1 MEDTDNN
8 LLFTERIFLQKSSNF
23 LRNILFPIRSTSPL
37 TITYSLTHR
46 SLKNTF
52 SPQIILPP
60 RLVVLKIIF
69 VRLIHLQTNKYI
81 FLLTPSSCSPPNFSS
96 ISVPSVSFLYSQP
109 LLNGTVSRHLRYPVC
124 SSFECMGIPPGSRS
138 ATRRIPKLRFIPLSI
153 VNIPDAGCKHGEGTF
168 SSFFLPILSSPLF
181 PRL

>member
-37 TITYSLTHR
+37 TILT
-46 SLKNTF
+46 
-52 SPQIILPP
+52 PQIILPP

-81 FLLTPSSCSPPNFSS
+81 FLLTPSSSSSPNFSS
-96 ISVPSVSFLYSQP
+96 ISSLLFRSFTPNPFLAA
-109 LLNGTVSRHLRYPVC
+109 LFH
-124 SSFECMGIPPGSRS
+124 
-138 ATRRIPKLRFIPLSI
+138 
-153 VNIPDAGCKHGEGTF
+153 GTF
-168 SSFFLPILSSPLF
+168 DILFAVHLNAWVSLRDQGAQHVGFRNSDLF
-181 PRL
+181 P

>member
-1 MEDTDNN
+1 MRTMEDTDNN

-37 TITYSLTHR
+37 TITYSLTYR
-46 SLKNTF
+46 SLKSTF

-81 FLLTPSSCSPPNFSS
+81 FLLTPSSSSPPNFSS
-96 ISVPSVSFLYSQP
+96 ISSLLFRSFTPNPFLAA
-109 LLNGTVSRHLRYPVC
+109 LFH
-124 SSFECMGIPPGSRS
+124 
-138 ATRRIPKLRFIPLSI
+138 
-153 VNIPDAGCKHGEGTF
+153 GTF
-168 SSFFLPILSSPLF
+168 DILFAVHLNAWVSLRDQGAQHVGFRNSDLF
-181 PRL
+181 P